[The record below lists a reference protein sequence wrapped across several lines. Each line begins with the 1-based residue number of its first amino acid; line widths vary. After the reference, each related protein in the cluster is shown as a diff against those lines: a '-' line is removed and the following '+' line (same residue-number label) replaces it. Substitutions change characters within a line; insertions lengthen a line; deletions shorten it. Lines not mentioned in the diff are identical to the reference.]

1 MSFCSDASC
10 MGFGMPMIA
19 NCMNIVSSV
28 IGGSVMLIHCLYRVG
43 MIGSLNS
50 DSSNIHTGLLIIGAM
65 LMCRESRTV
74 HFYWFLILYKMSFY
88 TVTTSSQQIAD
99 LCAKSRD
106 PVISK
111 LNIQVSII
119 IGEVFVINMIGFLH
133 GWDAVNSEILC
144 CYFAIFSISFM
155 YVRLGLELYNSC

>member
-28 IGGSVMLIHCLYRVG
+28 IGGSVMLIHCLYKVG

-133 GWDAVNSEILC
+133 GWDAINSEILC

-155 YVRLGLELYNSC
+155 YVRLGLELAD

>member
-1 MSFCSDASC
+1 
-10 MGFGMPMIA
+10 MGFEMPMMA
-19 NCMNIVSSV
+19 NYMNIVSSV
-28 IGGSVMLIHCLYRVG
+28 IGGSVMLIDCLYKVG
-43 MIGSLNS
+43 MIGNPIS

-99 LCAKSRD
+99 VCAKSRD

-111 LNIQVSII
+111 LNLQVSII

-133 GWDAVNSEILC
+133 GWDAINSEILC
-144 CYFAIFSISFM
+144 CYFAIFSILFM